1 MSYSTLFLILSAST
15 SIHCFSN
22 SLTLSS
28 FSAFI
33 CSKIVSKSETSCKNC
48 VAGRS
53 VTLFLF
59 SLYSNVKASF
69 ISIKSSTSSLKCNL
83 YTNFS
88 VLENISRISH
98 LNSNIPC
105 SILARIGLYC
115 ICRSCFFSSLN
126 LYCLPTSNCRQFSSK
141 NLFCHNPYND
151 EADATTITSFLLNN
165 DAMVANLYI
174 SIS

>member
-1 MSYSTLFLILSAST
+1 MPFTNPVSLIILISYSTLFFILSAST

-22 SLTLSS
+22 SFTLSS

-33 CSKIVSKSETSCKNC
+33 CSKMVSRSETSCKNC

-59 SLYSNVKASF
+59 SLCSKVNESF
-69 ISIKSSTSSLKCNL
+69 SSINSSTSSLKCNL

-88 VLENISRISH
+88 VLEKISRISH

-105 SILARIGLYC
+105 SILETIGLYC
-115 ICRSCFFSSLN
+115 IWRSCFLSSRN

-141 NLFCHNPYND
+141 NLFCPRP
-151 EADATTITSFLLNN
+151 
-165 DAMVANLYI
+165 
-174 SIS
+174 